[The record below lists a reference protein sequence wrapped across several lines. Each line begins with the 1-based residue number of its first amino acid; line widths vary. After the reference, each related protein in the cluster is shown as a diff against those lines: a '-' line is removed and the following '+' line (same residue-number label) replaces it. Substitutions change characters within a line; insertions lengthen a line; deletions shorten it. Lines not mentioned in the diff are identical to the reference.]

1 MNSIRYICAAAAA
14 TALCFGWVAFAA
26 EKSGDKPPVMY
37 VQTAGGIS
45 LKDGTLTLMSP
56 TTTFMSGN
64 MVGKMPCQNFVQAW
78 SDSGDS
84 FKKDPP
90 KAILMVMTPEGEK
103 KKMDVTLRNP
113 RFEGQNLLY
122 DVSYVS
128 GSAPEGKH
136 GAMQESALFMN
147 DIRLASFSSCDIYHC
162 AVNGG

>member
-1 MNSIRYICAAAAA
+1 MISIRYICAAAASI
-14 TALCFGWVAFAA
+14 ALCFSWIAFAA
-26 EKSGDKPPVMY
+26 EKSGDTPVMY
-37 VQTAGGIS
+37 MQTAGGIS

-64 MVGKMPCQNFVQAW
+64 QVGNMPCRNFVQAW
-78 SDSGDS
+78 SEGGDS
-84 FKKDPP
+84 LKKDPP
-90 KAILMVMTPEGEK
+90 KAVLMVMTPEGEK

-113 RFEGQNLLY
+113 RFEGQNLVY

-136 GAMQESALFMN
+136 QAMHETALFMN

-162 AVNGG
+162 QVNGG

>member
-1 MNSIRYICAAAAA
+1 MNSIRHISAAAAA
-14 TALCFGWVAFAA
+14 IALCFGWVAFAA
-26 EKSGDKPPVMY
+26 EEKSADKRPVMY

-64 MVGKMPCQNFVQAW
+64 MVGKMPCHSFVQAW
-78 SDSGDS
+78 SEGGDS

-90 KAILMVMTPEGEK
+90 KAILMAVTPDGEK

-113 RFEGQNLLY
+113 RFEGRNLIY

-128 GSAPEGKH
+128 GSAPEGSH
-136 GAMQESALFMN
+136 EEPALFMN